1 KGARVWRERGWTPAK
16 RVMWPVAA
24 PAALSAF
31 MLSFLTSFDE
41 FIVAFFLA
49 GTEQTL
55 PIYIW
60 SQLRFPKPLPGVMAL
75 GPTIL
80 APSIVIVTLAELI
93 RRRGPSG

>member
-1 KGARVWRERGWTPAK
+1 
-16 RVMWPVAA
+16 
-24 PAALSAF
+24 

-60 SQLRFPKPLPGVMAL
+60 SQLRFPKALPGVMAL
-75 GPTIL
+75 GTTIL
-80 APSIVIVTLAELI
+80 AASIVIVTLAELI
-93 RRRGPSG
+93 RRRGPSGATTVPAAAAGALSQP